1 MTAIFSNSTS
11 AFYERSLANMTAQ
24 RKETEAL
31 QAELGSKSKLTRS
44 SDDPVVASRLRT
56 LARADTMADVDLSA
70 ANRAT
75 ADLQLTDKALQSF
88 GDYIMRAKDIATQA
102 ANGTLSD
109 TQRAGLGVEL
119 EQMFGG
125 LVALG
130 NSRDS
135 AGKSLFGGQLAG
147 DPYSVDGSGNAVY
160 AGAGDATE
168 VELGQGQT
176 VKRGITGPDFL
187 NFSVNGNPTD
197 LMTVFKN
204 LADALKSGTNTQ
216 QASRDGIDALTAGL
230 DKLTTNETIV
240 GSRLA
245 FIDLTTSQRQNQG
258 ELRAGEEIDIG
269 QPDLAGTMARLT
281 QAMTVL
287 EASQASFTKLSSLS
301 LFNVIQ

>member
-1 MTAIFSNSTS
+1 MTTIISNSTS
-11 AFYERSLANMTAQ
+11 AFYERAAANIGSQ
-24 RKETEAL
+24 RKNAEAL
-31 QAELGSKSKLTRS
+31 QAQLGSMQKLSKS
-44 SDDPVVASRLRT
+44 SDNPVVASRLRT
-56 LARADTMADVDLSA
+56 LARADTMAEVDLSA

-75 ADLQLTDKALQSF
+75 ADLQLTDKALQAF

-102 ANGTLSD
+102 ANGTLTD

-119 EQMFGG
+119 EQMFSG

-147 DPYSVDGSGNAVY
+147 DPYTVDASGNAVY
-160 AGAGDATE
+160 GGAGDATE

-176 VKRGITGPDFL
+176 VKRGITGTDFL

-197 LMTVFKN
+197 LMAVVKN
-204 LADALKSGTNTQ
+204 LADALKTGTNTQ
-216 QASRDGIDALTAGL
+216 QASRDGIEALTVGL

-245 FIDLTTSQRQNQG
+245 WIDLTVTQRQNQG
-258 ELRAGEEIDIG
+258 ELRAGEEVDIG
-269 QPDLAGTMARLT
+269 QADIGTTMAKLT
-281 QAMTVL
+281 QALTVL

-301 LFNVIQ
+301 LFDMIR